1 MVENKMAGEEVKE
14 DEPQAA
20 GDKGQLEGNGA
31 GADDFPATAAHD
43 SDGGEAGA
51 PGTVDESI
59 SDVVE
64 GLKGETDPSNERAVR
79 SDFKTAPG
87 IERAAVAYPAGDN
100 NIDLL
105 MDVNVTV
112 RVEIG
117 RTRKTVGEIL
127 KLSPGMLIELD
138 HNANENVDLYLND
151 KLFASGE
158 VTVVDGYFA
167 VKITKLISRME
178 RLRGVS

>member
-1 MVENKMAGEEVKE
+1 MVENKMAGEEIKE
-14 DEPQAA
+14 EPQAA
-20 GDKGQLEGNGA
+20 VDNGQQDGNRA
-31 GADDFPATAAHD
+31 GADDFPGTAVHD
-43 SDGGEAGA
+43 SDGGETDV

-59 SDVVE
+59 SEVVE
-64 GLKGETDPSNERAVR
+64 DLKVETDPSGKQAVR
-79 SDFKTAPG
+79 PDFEPTVEIG
-87 IERAAVAYPAGDN
+87 RAAVTKPAVDN

-127 KLSPGMLIELD
+127 KLSPGMLVELD